1 MTAILAGGSWNRKAG
16 RYDYNRFDHIAST
29 SASVGYQSIGKVNVD
44 VRFLFRKSQW
54 GTLGPAENAAGI
66 IYMELDFDQPPD
78 CALESATIQL
88 TLDED
93 DQGLDPYRLDNL
105 PPSECP
111 VLVTDYYGPGQIVGT
126 SKRVLIRKSLKVEP
140 SVNVIGNGGSLG
152 GFTTEKAFEHESRWT
167 FRSHRVPDDRS
178 SGKKWGHRI
187 LRWEMT
193 ENDIEK
199 STHSNKVYTA
209 FAYEHS
215 GQPFLMKIEIS
226 GKLRKRS
233 DRMKANLNKKFGSR
247 ARKQEDISTTLV
259 GAYLGHRRPLDELAR
274 GLASAMEL
282 QNYMLTPLVVPSA
295 QTASFHQVA
304 NDPSSS
310 TTPVLDTANSQN
322 PDQIFIAESI
332 PQPELRLNGQ
342 AFDLLEDTPS
352 RAVHD
357 RTEPTLENL
366 ARVGEYFRRPIRL
379 DSEAIRGD
387 VSEASG
393 HSSGTTL
400 VANQSE
406 QSQPIEPEPE
416 EEEEE
421 EATTPRSQTSVSAVT
436 DNFDEDI
443 ISRVM
448 EVAFL
453 RILFQFV
460 IGIMDLVTPRK
471 LDRAQRERVAHKRR
485 HGRARHNRREV

>member
-1 MTAILAGGSWNRKAG
+1 MEHWENP
-16 RYDYNRFDHIAST
+16 D
-29 SASVGYQSIGKVNVD
+29 QSIGKVGVD

-78 CALESATIQL
+78 CAMESATIQL

-93 DQGLDPYRLDNL
+93 DQGLDPYRVDSL

-111 VLVTDYYGPGQIVGT
+111 VLITDYYGPGQIVGT

-152 GFTTEKAFEHESRWT
+152 GFTKETAFEHESRWT
-167 FRSHRVPDDRS
+167 FRSHRVPEGRT

-193 ENDIEK
+193 ENDIER

-226 GKLRKRS
+226 GKLKKRS
-233 DRMKANLNKKFGSR
+233 DRLKANLGKKFGPR

-274 GLASAMEL
+274 GLASAMEM
-282 QNYMLTPLVVPSA
+282 QNYMLSPLVIPGA
-295 QTASFHQVA
+295 QAASFQQIAHDA
-304 NDPSSS
+304 SAS
-310 TTPVLDTANSQN
+310 TNSALDSAHAETS
-322 PDQIFIAESI
+322 DQACIEG
-332 PQPELRLNGQ
+332 QPELRLNGQ
-342 AFDLLEDTPS
+342 TLNMLEGIPP
-352 RAVHD
+352 RASQD

-366 ARVGEYFRRPIRL
+366 ARVGEYFRIPVRQ
-379 DSEAIRGD
+379 EAVRGD

-393 HSSGTTL
+393 HSSATTL

-406 QSQPIEPEPE
+406 QSQHQPQPE
-416 EEEEE
+416 EEIAP
-421 EATTPRSQTSVSAVT
+421 EAQNMVTTIPEKV
-436 DNFDEDI
+436 DEDAMA
-443 ISRVM
+443 RVM
-448 EVAFL
+448 EVAVL
-453 RILFQFV
+453 RLLIQFI
-460 IGIMDLVTPRK
+460 IGIMDLLGPRK
-471 LDRAQRERVAHKRR
+471 SHETQPGRNDHNKRNGRSRHKKRES
-485 HGRARHNRREV
+485 

>member
-1 MTAILAGGSWNRKAG
+1 LENA
-16 RYDYNRFDHIAST
+16 D
-29 SASVGYQSIGKVNVD
+29 QSIGKVGVD
-44 VRFLFRKSQW
+44 VRFLFRKSHW

-78 CALESATIQL
+78 CAMESATIQL

-93 DQGLDPYRLDNL
+93 DQGLDPYRVDSL

-111 VLVTDYYGPGQIVGT
+111 VLITDYYGPGQIVGT

-152 GFTTEKAFEHESRWT
+152 GFTSEKAFEHESRWT
-167 FRSHRVPDDRS
+167 FRSHRVPEDRT
-178 SGKKWGHRI
+178 SGKRWGHRI

-233 DRMKANLNKKFGSR
+233 DRMKANLSKKFGPR

-274 GLASAMEL
+274 GLASAMEM
-282 QNYMLTPLVVPSA
+282 QNYMLSPLVVPGA
-295 QTASFHQVA
+295 QPASFQQIAHDA
-304 NDPSSS
+304 SAS
-310 TTPVLDTANSQN
+310 TNSALN
-322 PDQIFIAESI
+322 PAHSQTSDQACIEGRT

-342 AFDLLEDTPS
+342 GLNMLEGIPV
-352 RAVHD
+352 RASQD

-366 ARVGEYFRRPIRL
+366 ARVGEYFRVPIRQ

-393 HSSGTTL
+393 HSSATTL

-406 QSQPIEPEPE
+406 QSPSPSPSLPHPE
-416 EEEEE
+416 EAIAPE
-421 EATTPRSQTSVSAVT
+421 SQKSVTAVPEKV
-436 DNFDEDI
+436 DEDTMA
-443 ISRVM
+443 RLM

-453 RILFQFV
+453 RLLIQFI
-460 IGIMDLVTPRK
+460 IGIMDLLGPRK
-471 LDRAQRERVAHKRR
+471 PQETQRGRNEHKKRNGRSR
-485 HGRARHNRREV
+485 HRKTLKET